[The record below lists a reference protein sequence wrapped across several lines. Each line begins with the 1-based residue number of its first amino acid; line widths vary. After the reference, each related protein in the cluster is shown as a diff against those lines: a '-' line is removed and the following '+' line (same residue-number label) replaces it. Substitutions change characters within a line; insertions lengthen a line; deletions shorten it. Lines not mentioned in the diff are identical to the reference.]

1 MFLGF
6 DFYFH
11 LPALSSPLLLLSLTA
26 TTSTGCRLGGSALV
40 SYELQTPAALGRWAA
55 VRLVS
60 ALETG
65 AAVDEYAQDQLII
78 FMALASGRSRMLAGS
93 ELTLHTRT
101 AMHIIEQMV
110 PQVSRDFFVV

>member
-1 MFLGF
+1 MIRSGSISISTYRLFF
-6 DFYFH
+6 
-11 LPALSSPLLLLSLTA
+11 LLLLSLTA
-26 TTSTGCRLGGSALV
+26 TTSTGCRLGGSALA
-40 SYELQTPAALGRWAA
+40 SRELPTPAALGRWAA
-55 VRLVS
+55 GQLVR

-110 PQVSRDFFVV
+110 PQVGQGFHFVV